1 MKSASS
7 ILYLIGNIL
16 NGIGI
21 VVCLLLGI
29 IVVAGAGSI
38 TEVPSQYTGQYTVQE
53 YQQLAK
59 AAGVFLLIYAVICI
73 IIFIL
78 ASRARKAVNNGSRE
92 YAPHIIMIVVGVIGT
107 NLLYLIGGI
116 LGVVAESQES
126 NNASNF

>member
-1 MKSASS
+1 MKKASS
-7 ILYLIGNIL
+7 VLYLIGNIL

-21 VVCLLLGI
+21 VIYLLLGI

-38 TEVPSQYTGQYTVQE
+38 NEVPEQYQGQYTVAE
-53 YQQLAK
+53 FQQIAK
-59 AAGVFLLIYAVICI
+59 AAGIFLLICAVISI
-73 IIFIL
+73 IVFIL
-78 ASRARKAVNNGSRE
+78 ASRARKAVNNGSKE

-116 LGVVAESQES
+116 LGVVAESQEP

>member
-7 ILYLIGNIL
+7 VLYLIGNIL

-38 TEVPSQYTGQYTVQE
+38 TEVPDQYTAQYTVQE

-59 AAGVFLLIYAVICI
+59 AAGIFLLIYAVVCI

-92 YAPHIIMIVVGVIGT
+92 YAPHIIMIIVGVIGT

-126 NNASNF
+126 NNGSSF